1 MPNEFA
7 TKLEKLGYEIPQAK
21 KKVDTS
27 KINLLS
33 KIDKALEFI
42 NKSYASYCVFSE
54 GSGNNN
60 DIVQDSIILNY
71 QRFCESI
78 KDSLKDICCMNNVKL
93 TSESLAEVLRKT
105 NDFLPLTRSQKD
117 ALTHIQIRNDVVH
130 DYFNTDYFDEQV
142 LLAISNHYND
152 FVSYCKSLHDYV
164 AQSNAYKNNGD
175 DDESSNPKPLQL

>member
-1 MPNEFA
+1 MPNELA

-42 NKSYASYCVFSE
+42 NKSYTSYCAFSE
-54 GSGNNN
+54 SSGNH
-60 DIVQDSIILNY
+60 DIIQDSITLNY

-117 ALTHIQIRNDVVH
+117 ALTYIQIRNDVVH

-142 LLAISNHYND
+142 LLAVSNHYND

-164 AQSNAYKNNGD
+164 AQSSAYKNNDNGD
-175 DDESSNPKPLQL
+175 SGNPKPLQF

>member
-1 MPNEFA
+1 MPNELA

-42 NKSYASYCVFSE
+42 NKSYTSYCAFSE
-54 GSGNNN
+54 SSGNH
-60 DIVQDSIILNY
+60 DIIQDSITLNY

-117 ALTHIQIRNDVVH
+117 ALTYIQIRNDVVH

-142 LLAISNHYND
+142 LLAVSNHYND
-152 FVSYCKSLHDYV
+152 FVSYCKSLYDYV
-164 AQSNAYKNNGD
+164 VQSSAYKNNGD
-175 DDESSNPKPLQL
+175 DESNNPKPLQL